1 MSDVDSVLQKS
12 ISAVPECV
20 AGGLVDLST
29 GMLMG
34 IKTVDSHP
42 QQVMDFLAAAT
53 ADLFQGSNVITIE
66 NAFKKARGV
75 NDNRHYFQEFVIF
88 SDHLLHVM
96 MRSKKNQDHVA
107 CFVCRGSVNV
117 GMALTKARAAMAEIE
132 KTLS

>member
-1 MSDVDSVLQKS
+1 MSDVDTVLHKS
-12 ISAVPECV
+12 MSTVPECL

-53 ADLFQGSNVITIE
+53 ADIFQGPNVVTIE

-75 NDNRHYFQEFVIF
+75 TDNRHYFQEFIIT
-88 SDHLLHVM
+88 SDNLLHVM

-107 CFVCRGSVNV
+107 CFVCRGSVNI
-117 GMALTKARAAMAEIE
+117 GMALTRARIAMTDIE
-132 KTLS
+132 KALS